1 MKIGGWHPS
10 RLHRLV
16 PMMGW
21 FLMSTPTVSEI
32 VLLEIIPGEAEQ
44 LNEQPVLES
53 TGVRQCP
60 TGT

>member
-10 RLHRLV
+10 RLHWLV
-16 PMMGW
+16 LMMGW

-32 VLLEIIPGEAEQ
+32 VLLEITPGEAEQ
-44 LNEQPVLES
+44 LNEQPALER